1 MGFGEGEKTCG
12 GLSRKVLSPLCQ
24 SSPPIPIFPKDA
36 MRINILTLFP
46 EWFASPLDA
55 ALLGKAREAGLV
67 DFRLLNPRDRTEDRH
82 HTVDDRP
89 YGGGPGMVMMLD
101 PLVKTLRELENDG
114 GAGRIIMLAAA
125 GKPLTQSLA
134 RELAKEETLTL
145 VCGRYEGIDARLM
158 DILPVEQVSVGE
170 AVLNGGEAAAM
181 MLVEA
186 ATRLIPGFMGK
197 EESGEDESF
206 SAGLLEYPHFTRPE
220 VFEDVS
226 VPDILRSGDHARIA
240 AWRRRQS
247 LETTLR
253 VRPDMLDEAPLD
265 ADDMAYLRD
274 VALDAG
280 RRCLGRN
287 LHCALVHYPVFLGDR
302 KTGATSLTNLDVHD
316 IARCSRTYGLGSF
329 TVVTPLKDQQTILE
343 TLVRHWTEGPG
354 GVSNPDR
361 AEAFS
366 LVQLASDVQEAIDLV
381 EARTGQ
387 RPVLLGTSARDN
399 GVMTPLAV
407 RNLLADRPVLLLF
420 GTGHGMAPEIL
431 DACDGVLRP
440 LRWMDG
446 YNHLPVRGAVAITL
460 DRVLGDCC

>member
-1 MGFGEGEKTCG
+1 M
-12 GLSRKVLSPLCQ
+12 Q
-24 SSPPIPIFPKDA
+24 
-36 MRINILTLFP
+36 INIVTLFP
-46 EWFASPLDA
+46 EWFSSPLET
-55 ALLGKAREAGLV
+55 ALLGRAREAGLV
-67 DFRLLNPRDRTEDRH
+67 DFRLFNPRDLAEDRH
-82 HTVDDRP
+82 STVDDRP

-101 PLVKTLRELENDG
+101 PIVKTLRSLESQG

-125 GKPLTQSLA
+125 GRPLTQSLA
-134 RELAKEETLTL
+134 RELAKEEKLTL
-145 VCGRYEGIDARLM
+145 LCGRYEGIDARLM
-158 DILPVEQVSVGE
+158 DLLPVEQVSVGE

-197 EESGEDESF
+197 EESGDDESF

-220 VFEDVS
+220 VFEERA

-240 AWRRRQS
+240 AWRRQQS

-253 VRPDMLDEAPLD
+253 VRPDMLDEAPLSP
-265 ADDMAYLRD
+265 ADMTYLRD
-274 VALDAG
+274 RAQEAG
-280 RRCLGRN
+280 RRPLGGN

-329 TVVTPLKDQQTILE
+329 TVVTPLKDQQDILN

-366 LVQLASDVQEAIDLV
+366 LVRLASSVQEAIEHV
-381 EARTGQ
+381 ETRTGQ
-387 RPVLLGTSARDN
+387 RPVLLGTSARDS
-399 GVMTPLAV
+399 GVMTPQDV
-407 RNLLADRPVLLLF
+407 RDRLADRPVLLLF
-420 GTGHGMAPEIL
+420 GTGHGMAPELL
-431 DACDGVLRP
+431 DICDGVLRP
-440 LRWMDG
+440 LRWMDA

>member
-1 MGFGEGEKTCG
+1 MVC
-12 GLSRKVLSPLCQ
+12 
-24 SSPPIPIFPKDA
+24 IPA
-36 MRINILTLFP
+36 GYG
-46 EWFASPLDA
+46 A
-55 ALLGKAREAGLV
+55 ALDKAREAGLCRIRYPV
-67 DFRLLNPRDRTEDRH
+67 PPRQDGRPPPGRGRPSVGWRRARH
-82 HTVDDRP
+82 GHDAGTAGKDL
-89 YGGGPGMVMMLD
+89 GGDWKRSGAE
-101 PLVKTLRELENDG
+101 RG
-114 GAGRIIMLAAA
+114 GSSRLAAA

-134 RELAKEETLTL
+134 RELAREETLTL

-170 AVLNGGEAAAM
+170 ADAQRRGGRRHDAGGG
-181 MLVEA
+181 
-186 ATRLIPGFMGK
+186 R
-197 EESGEDESF
+197 DEGCASPASWEKRNPETTKDF

-220 VFEDVS
+220 VFEDVP
-226 VPDILRSGDHARIA
+226 VPDVLRSGDHGRIA
-240 AWRRRQS
+240 KWRREQS
-247 LETTLR
+247 LRTTLR
-253 VRPDMLDEAPLD
+253 VRPDMLDGAPLTS
-265 ADDMAYLRD
+265 DDMEYLRET
-274 VALDAG
+274 VEVAG
-280 RRCLGRN
+280 RLRLGRN

-366 LVQLASDVQEAIDLV
+366 LVRMASDVQGAIDLV

-399 GVMTPLAV
+399 GVMTPQAV
-407 RNLLADRPVLLLF
+407 RDLLVDRPVLLLF

-431 DACDGVLRP
+431 DACDGILRP
-440 LRWMDG
+440 LRWMDA

>member
-1 MGFGEGEKTCG
+1 
-12 GLSRKVLSPLCQ
+12 
-24 SSPPIPIFPKDA
+24 
-36 MRINILTLFP
+36 MRINIVTLFP
-46 EWFASPLDA
+46 EWFTSPLET

-67 DFRLLNPRDRTEDRH
+67 DFRLLNPRDRAEDRH
-82 HTVDDRP
+82 HIVDDRP
-89 YGGGPGMVMMLD
+89 YGGGPGMVMMLE
-101 PLVKTLRELENDG
+101 PLVKTLRELQGQG

-134 RELAKEETLTL
+134 RELAREETLTL

-186 ATRLIPGFMGK
+186 GTRLIPGFMGK
-197 EESGEDESF
+197 EESGDDESF

-220 VFEDVS
+220 VFEGVA
-226 VPDILRSGDHARIA
+226 VPEILRSGDHARIA
-240 AWRRRQS
+240 AWRRQQS
-247 LETTLR
+247 LRTTLR
-253 VRPDMLDEAPLD
+253 VRPDMLDATPL
-265 ADDMAYLRD
+265 AGADMAYLRQT
-274 VALDAG
+274 AMEAG
-280 RRCLGRN
+280 RLPLGRN
-287 LHCALVHYPVFLGDR
+287 LHCALVHYPVYLGDR

-329 TVVTPLKDQQTILE
+329 TVVTPLKDQQAILE
-343 TLVRHWTEGPG
+343 TLVRHWTDGPG
-354 GVSNPDR
+354 GASNPDR
-361 AEAFS
+361 AEAFR
-366 LVQLASDVQEAIDLV
+366 LVGLASDVREAIDSV

-387 RPVLLGTSARDN
+387 RPVLLGTSARDG
-399 GVMTPLAV
+399 GVMTPQAV
-407 RNLLADRPVLLLF
+407 RDCLLERPVLLLF
-420 GTGHGMAPEIL
+420 GTGHGLAPEVL

-440 LRWMDG
+440 LRWMDE

>member
-1 MGFGEGEKTCG
+1 
-12 GLSRKVLSPLCQ
+12 
-24 SSPPIPIFPKDA
+24 
-36 MRINILTLFP
+36 MRINIVTLFP
-46 EWFASPLDA
+46 EWFASPLDT
-55 ALLGKAREAGLV
+55 ALLGRAREAGLV
-67 DFRLLNPRDRTEDRH
+67 EFELLNPRDRTEDRH
-82 HTVDDRP
+82 HIVDDRP
-89 YGGGPGMVMMLD
+89 YGGGPGMVMMLE
-101 PLVKTLRELENDG
+101 PLVKTLRELEETHG

-125 GKPLTQSLA
+125 GKPLTQTLA
-134 RELAKEETLTL
+134 RELSKEKTLTL

-158 DILPVEQVSVGE
+158 DVLPVEQVNVGE

-197 EESGEDESF
+197 EESGDDESF
-206 SAGLLEYPHFTRPE
+206 SDGLLEHPHFTRPE
-220 VFEDVS
+220 VFENIE
-226 VPDILRSGDHARIA
+226 VPEILLSGDHARIA
-240 AWRRRQS
+240 QWRREQS
-247 LETTLR
+247 LATTLR
-253 VRPDMLDEAPLD
+253 VRPGMLDEAPLSQ
-265 ADDMAYLRD
+265 DDMAWLRE
-274 VALDAG
+274 AAPEGL
-280 RRCLGRN
+280 RRKLGQN

-329 TVVTPLKDQQTILE
+329 TVVTPLKDQQSILE
-343 TLVRHWTEGPG
+343 TLVSHWTEGPG
-354 GVSNPDR
+354 SVSNPDR
-361 AEAFS
+361 AEAFR
-366 LVQLASDVQEAIDLV
+366 LVQMASDVQGAMQLV

-399 GVMTPLAV
+399 GVMTPQSV
-407 RNLLADRPVLLLF
+407 RNLLEEHPVLLLF

-440 LRWMDG
+440 LRWMDT

>member
-1 MGFGEGEKTCG
+1 
-12 GLSRKVLSPLCQ
+12 
-24 SSPPIPIFPKDA
+24 

-46 EWFASPLDA
+46 EWFASPLDT

-67 DFRLLNPRDRTEDRH
+67 EFDILNPRDRTEDRH
-82 HTVDDRP
+82 HIVDDRP
-89 YGGGPGMVMMLD
+89 YGGGPGMVMMLE
-101 PLVKTLRELENDG
+101 PLVKTLRELETERG

-134 RELAKEETLTL
+134 RELAREET
-145 VCGRYEGIDARLM
+145 
-158 DILPVEQVSVGE
+158 
-170 AVLNGGEAAAM
+170 
-181 MLVEA
+181 LVEA

-197 EESGEDESF
+197 EESGDDESF

-220 VFEDVS
+220 VFEDVP
-226 VPDILRSGDHARIA
+226 VPDVLRSGDHGRIA
-240 AWRRRQS
+240 KWRREQS
-247 LETTLR
+247 LRTTLR
-253 VRPDMLDEAPLD
+253 VRPDMLDGAPLTS
-265 ADDMAYLRD
+265 DDMEYLRET
-274 VALDAG
+274 VEVAG
-280 RRCLGRN
+280 RLRLGRN

-366 LVQLASDVQEAIDLV
+366 LVRMASDVQGAIDLV

-399 GVMTPLAV
+399 GVMTPQAV
-407 RNLLADRPVLLLF
+407 RDLLVDRPVLLLF

-431 DACDGVLRP
+431 DACDGILRP
-440 LRWMDG
+440 LRWMDA

>member
-1 MGFGEGEKTCG
+1 
-12 GLSRKVLSPLCQ
+12 
-24 SSPPIPIFPKDA
+24 

-46 EWFASPLDA
+46 EWFASPLDT

-67 DFRLLNPRDRTEDRH
+67 EFDILNPRDRTEDRH
-82 HTVDDRP
+82 HIVDDRP
-89 YGGGPGMVMMLD
+89 YGGGPGMVMMLE
-101 PLVKTLRELENDG
+101 PLVKTLRELETERG
-114 GAGRIIMLAAA
+114 GAGRIIMLAAV

-134 RELAKEETLTL
+134 RELAREETLTL

-197 EESGEDESF
+197 EESGDDESF

-220 VFEDVS
+220 VFEDVP
-226 VPDILRSGDHARIA
+226 VPDVLRSGDHGRIA
-240 AWRRRQS
+240 KWRREQS
-247 LETTLR
+247 LRTTLR
-253 VRPDMLDEAPLD
+253 VRPDMLDGAPLTSG
-265 ADDMAYLRD
+265 DMEYLRET
-274 VALDAG
+274 VEVAG
-280 RRCLGRN
+280 RLRLGRN

-366 LVQLASDVQEAIDLV
+366 LVRMASDVQGAIDLV

-399 GVMTPLAV
+399 GVMTPQAV
-407 RNLLADRPVLLLF
+407 RDLLVDRPVLLLF

-431 DACDGVLRP
+431 DACDGILRP
-440 LRWMDG
+440 LRWMDA

>member
-1 MGFGEGEKTCG
+1 
-12 GLSRKVLSPLCQ
+12 
-24 SSPPIPIFPKDA
+24 
-36 MRINILTLFP
+36 
-46 EWFASPLDA
+46 
-55 ALLGKAREAGLV
+55 
-67 DFRLLNPRDRTEDRH
+67 
-82 HTVDDRP
+82 
-89 YGGGPGMVMMLD
+89 MMLE
-101 PLVKTLRELENDG
+101 PLVKTLRELETERG

-134 RELAKEETLTL
+134 RELAREETLTL

-197 EESGEDESF
+197 EESGDDESF

-220 VFEDVS
+220 VFEDVP
-226 VPDILRSGDHARIA
+226 VPDVLRSGDHGRIA
-240 AWRRRQS
+240 KWRREQS
-247 LETTLR
+247 LRTTLR
-253 VRPDMLDEAPLD
+253 VRPDMLDGAPLTS
-265 ADDMAYLRD
+265 DDMEYLRET
-274 VALDAG
+274 VEAAG
-280 RRCLGRN
+280 RLRLGRN

-366 LVQLASDVQEAIDLV
+366 LVRMASDVQGAIDLV

-387 RPVLLGTSARDN
+387 RPVLLGTSARGQRRHDAS
-399 GVMTPLAV
+399 GCTGSACGPSGPAPFRDRARDGPGDSGCLRRHTEAAAVDGCVQPSPGAWGRSPLPLIGCSATAV
-407 RNLLADRPVLLLF
+407 RASSRPRLCGTVQCSVLIPPRRRGERAQATARFGSHRQTKRHNFRVARQTGQRLL
-420 GTGHGMAPEIL
+420 
-431 DACDGVLRP
+431 
-440 LRWMDG
+440 
-446 YNHLPVRGAVAITL
+446 
-460 DRVLGDCC
+460 

>member
-1 MGFGEGEKTCG
+1 
-12 GLSRKVLSPLCQ
+12 
-24 SSPPIPIFPKDA
+24 

-46 EWFASPLDA
+46 EWFASPLDT

-67 DFRLLNPRDRTEDRH
+67 EFDILNPRDRTEDRH
-82 HTVDDRP
+82 HIVDDRP
-89 YGGGPGMVMMLD
+89 YGGGPGMVMMLE
-101 PLVKTLRELENDG
+101 PLVKTLRELETERG

-134 RELAKEETLTL
+134 RELAREETLTL
-145 VCGRYEGIDARLM
+145 VCGRYEGIDARRM

-197 EESGEDESF
+197 EESGDDESF

-220 VFEDVS
+220 VFEDVP
-226 VPDILRSGDHARIA
+226 VPDVLRSGDHGRIA
-240 AWRRRQS
+240 KWRREQS
-247 LETTLR
+247 LRTTLR
-253 VRPDMLDEAPLD
+253 VRPDMLDGAPLT
-265 ADDMAYLRD
+265 ADDMEYLRET
-274 VALDAG
+274 VEAAG
-280 RRCLGRN
+280 RLRLGRN

-366 LVQLASDVQEAIDLV
+366 LVRMASDVQGAIDLV

-399 GVMTPLAV
+399 GVMTPQAV
-407 RNLLADRPVLLLF
+407 RDLLVDRPVLLLF

-431 DACDGVLRP
+431 DACDGILRP
-440 LRWMDG
+440 LRWMDA